1 MAGVARE
8 SLRVIGCHHL
18 RKCLRLRAVRF
29 MAAAAYYGR
38 IEFGW
43 FDRRRI
49 VSVLRLWAMAS
60 LAWNN
65 YVSAQFLL
73 ICDIRVA
80 TFADL
85 MPRVGD
91 GPRRDLTNRGRPVVS
106 VLAETLRH
114 HRRTQGYKSHY
125 SED

>member
-80 TFADL
+80 TFANL
-85 MPRVGD
+85 MPRMSHGS
-91 GPRRDLTNRGRPVVS
+91 GRNFPNRIRAVVS
-106 VLAETLRH
+106 VLSKTLWH
-114 HRRTQGYKSHY
+114 HRRT
-125 SED
+125 